1 MSTKRIRRIDPMQS
15 GKVTAIVSIALMLII
30 FVPIMLL
37 FSLIGLGSGS
47 SSVGGAMLGGGLFMI
62 ILMPLIYGFFGFI
75 LGILYAVVYNFTY
88 KYHGGL
94 QLEYD
99 DLDND
104 VDRIGT

>member
-30 FVPIMLL
+30 FVPILLL
-37 FSLIGLGSGS
+37 FSLIGMGS
-47 SSVGGAMLGGGLFMI
+47 SSSLGGLILGGGLFMV

-88 KYHGGL
+88 RYHGGL

-99 DLDND
+99 DMDSD